1 MDFQGRCIMAAFLA
15 TSAMNLHPESEN
27 SLSLKLYPSL
37 VLSRAAGV
45 RKRRQLLGRP
55 KITSRKFRSYHR
67 HKDWTNLMFDI
78 PARFRKELIKFYNKS
93 WPSKSKT
100 KIGSSNKQKWL
111 CKKSGWSLQNS
122 SAFRSPFLRFR
133 PARIG
138 TKKDFDFGCPAVNSA
153 QTASFSDD
161 SAFIKLQQSGS
172 AYLFK
177 SFLTGSLR
185 EDHIVILP
193 SSFWKKCVFCVGSF

>member
-1 MDFQGRCIMAAFLA
+1 MYIYIHRLPGSPNTKLCLFVVGNPLYESSQRLLFVVWSWTSRGRCIMAAFLA

-93 WPSKSKT
+93 WPSKSKNKNWFFQQT
-100 KIGSSNKQKWL
+100 KMALQKIRLITSKLL
-111 CKKSGWSLQNS
+111 CFSKPV
-122 SAFRSPFLRFR
+122 F
-133 PARIG
+133 
-138 TKKDFDFGCPAVNSA
+138 AV
-153 QTASFSDD
+153 
-161 SAFIKLQQSGS
+161 
-172 AYLFK
+172 
-177 SFLTGSLR
+177 
-185 EDHIVILP
+185 
-193 SSFWKKCVFCVGSF
+193 